1 MSLCA
6 VVHILGD
13 SVTLSQHLLHLV
25 SSLRNLSWSG
35 CPAGE
40 LVASDRAC
48 YAAPAPLC
56 SNVRSRLAES
66 FRREQLD
73 QGLPTS
79 GGSDGA
85 LVVAV
90 PARDYRHEA
99 AGCIPGVYNPVHQA
113 QPRRDGVPWDGGSF
127 DEIRAQP
134 LLSLA
139 AVWVLVFALAR
150 HGLTSARRFFYAM
163 VLLHLVTTALLL
175 VRGAALPGGL
185 GGLGMLF
192 YADWGSVVDVELIV
206 PDILLELLAAS
217 HPLVVANRT
226 LVHFFLCALLV
237 TASTVV
243 CSPCVV
249 CAEVAII
256 GYKEQGLHYPMWTYA
271 VTTWLYLVQLSC
283 IPVFAIV
290 FMNETGLVLR
300 RGPVKKSSSSSS
312 STEVLGSPDLFVASH
327 TNPSPGSGNSRKGSL
342 GSPRNQAG
350 NPGPGVVPDSGTVHV
365 SRRLSSIRR
374 SMMRPK
380 PPTVE
385 YVSSE
390 VTKSSRPAAASTETC
405 GHEPADHR
413 PHKKG
418 SDRGTSLGKGPYPPN
433 AAAPV
438 DHAMDIASL
447 PAAGHQSEPIG
458 RGIREEKLQEK
469 PPGKIQDVA
478 VVVKGE
484 QAKRQSKKTTRA
496 QKAGSKSKLST
507 KSSVTDD
514 VGVKRDMKV
523 GAVSQGSGAS
533 AKVAGAQ
540 KKPLVGHKMRA
551 EEDVPAKSHAEK
563 AAACLQEEPKEALKR
578 LKEEVML
585 RRKRRK
591 HKKAA
596 SVPAAVSA
604 EPHDV
609 ASAQRAASVGS
620 DLACQPAVVRAPY
633 LTSIDKTTAFRS
645 LLRNLLLGPEERADA
660 LQRVRRV
667 SSEAASK
674 ERIAAASPWFSL
686 DTLRTAPPTGSVAQA
701 ATAATTASG
710 GRLSVPEAKRAPFGG
725 GVVSGVP
732 RGSASL
738 GPRQPTLA
746 EQQEEDIKRPAR
758 RKSKADDVK
767 RKVSVVGSV
776 QEHERRKSSMPAM
789 PGSPG
794 LRKTGSQAELAP
806 RASRAQSLGT
816 DARETRPQSPI
827 VVSTRSKHSERAGAA
842 GNTAREMKKANK
854 GQQDKKHMEVPKKPS
869 RTET

>member
-1 MSLCA
+1 MMTGRECSFFVKVCWT
-6 VVHILGD
+6 
-13 SVTLSQHLLHLV
+13 SVI
-25 SSLRNLSWSG
+25 
-35 CPAGE
+35 
-40 LVASDRAC
+40 
-48 YAAPAPLC
+48 PL
-56 SNVRSRLAES
+56 
-66 FRREQLD
+66 
-73 QGLPTS
+73 
-79 GGSDGA
+79 
-85 LVVAV
+85 
-90 PARDYRHEA
+90 
-99 AGCIPGVYNPVHQA
+99 
-113 QPRRDGVPWDGGSF
+113 
-127 DEIRAQP
+127 
-134 LLSLA
+134 
-139 AVWVLVFALAR
+139 
-150 HGLTSARRFFYAM
+150 
-163 VLLHLVTTALLL
+163 
-175 VRGAALPGGL
+175 
-185 GGLGMLF
+185 
-192 YADWGSVVDVELIV
+192 
-206 PDILLELLAAS
+206 
-217 HPLVVANRT
+217 
-226 LVHFFLCALLV
+226 
-237 TASTVV
+237 TVI
-243 CSPCVV
+243 CVV

-271 VTTWLYLVQLSC
+271 ATTWLYLVQLSC

-290 FMNETGLVLR
+290 FMNETGLNMRDCLVPLPAWVPAAWDQVMVYRQLMVLEGMDTEARQKPPEGQRPKAKVLR

-342 GSPRNQAG
+342 GSPRSQAG

-438 DHAMDIASL
+438 DHVMDIASL

-496 QKAGSKSKLST
+496 QKAGAKSKLST

-514 VGVKRDMKV
+514 GVKRDMKV

-533 AKVAGAQ
+533 VKVAGAQ

-551 EEDVPAKSHAEK
+551 EEDVPAKFHAEK

-633 LTSIDKTTAFRS
+633 LTTIDKTTAFRS

-686 DTLRTAPPTGSVAQA
+686 DTLRTAPPTGSVPQA

-854 GQQDKKHMEVPKKPS
+854 GQQDKKHKEVPKKPS